1 MEENNQYSLAVS
13 QIKQAIL
20 KSQYQ
25 AVKGVNAIQLSL
37 YYGVGKYISENT
49 RKKNWGTGALKT
61 ISSQLNKQLPG
72 LRGFSETNMRYM
84 RLFYESWKSMPTNSS
99 ATADELPP
107 SSAEGVNPFVL
118 ISVNSSAVADEFNLE
133 EFLSIS
139 FTHHCEILSKAKT
152 IEERIFYIH
161 QTFIHQWDKY
171 SLRDYLKA
179 KLYEH
184 RGEMPNNFLR
194 TIPNKQSALK
204 AIEMFKDEYLLD
216 FINVEEIGERDK
228 EDIDERVVE
237 KAIVHNVKNFIMT
250 FGHDFTFVGNQ
261 YHLEAYQHDFY
272 PDLLFFNRELNALV
286 CVELKIGTF
295 KPAYLGQLTAYLRI
309 LDDKVKK
316 AHENPSI
323 GIVLCKEADMEF
335 VQYVIQDYNKP
346 MGVATYTTTEEMPDR
361 LRKAL
366 PDLEKLKK
374 LIE

>member
-107 SSAEGVNPFVL
+107 SSAEGVNPFV
-118 ISVNSSAVADEFNLE
+118 
-133 EFLSIS
+133 
-139 FTHHCEILSKAKT
+139 
-152 IEERIFYIH
+152 
-161 QTFIHQWDKY
+161 
-171 SLRDYLKA
+171 
-179 KLYEH
+179 
-184 RGEMPNNFLR
+184 
-194 TIPNKQSALK
+194 
-204 AIEMFKDEYLLD
+204 
-216 FINVEEIGERDK
+216 
-228 EDIDERVVE
+228 
-237 KAIVHNVKNFIMT
+237 
-250 FGHDFTFVGNQ
+250 
-261 YHLEAYQHDFY
+261 
-272 PDLLFFNRELNALV
+272 
-286 CVELKIGTF
+286 
-295 KPAYLGQLTAYLRI
+295 
-309 LDDKVKK
+309 
-316 AHENPSI
+316 
-323 GIVLCKEADMEF
+323 
-335 VQYVIQDYNKP
+335 QYVIQDYNKP